1 MDGRSEGKG
10 AAEGRIVE
18 RRGWK
23 REGEDEAYPPPPSG
37 IRRGGGNSFNFYRV
51 YHSVAY
57 VISYIPDKR

>member
-1 MDGRSEGKG
+1 MEEARGRARRREESWKDVDGRE
-10 AAEGRIVE
+10 
-18 RRGWK
+18 

-37 IRRGGGNSFNFYRV
+37 IRRGEGNSFNFYRV